1 MLQTAD
7 FWVGVAFV
15 AFFAVL
21 YYFKVHT
28 LIAKALDNRAV
39 AIKEELDQARRLREE
54 AQTLL
59 ADYQKKQ
66 RNAEREAAEII
77 EEARRNAETYA
88 QETRTALKDTLERR
102 TRQAQEK
109 IARAEAQAVEEVRAA
124 AVDAAITAAEKV
136 LREKAAGATGAAIT
150 DESIRSL
157 QGRLN

>member
-7 FWVGVAFV
+7 FWVAVAFI

-28 LIAKALDNRAV
+28 LIGKALDNRAV

-66 RNAEREAAEII
+66 RNAEREAAEIV
-77 EEARRNAETYA
+77 EEARRNAEAYA
-88 QETRTALKDTLERR
+88 QETRAAMKDSLERR

-124 AVDAAITAAEKV
+124 AVDAAIAAAEKV

-150 DESIRSL
+150 DDSIRSL
-157 QGRLN
+157 KGRLN